1 MNARA
6 DTTFVLA
13 PSFTRAGLSAW
24 MPTIYV
30 ALAFLL
36 GLLDHVTIR
45 LVGLMPVDELL
56 LGAVLVQMV
65 VWIAFLRRL
74 PGPIVSPR
82 LLGLFLAAQ
91 VIALASY
98 VVADLYRESWT
109 GDMVRGWSR
118 MLFLGINILGF
129 AQLFG
134 VSSRA
139 FVALQV
145 GLIFSFVGSVMAG
158 PLFGDYWKFAFAY
171 PVTTAVLMATPRWL
185 GFTASV
191 LACFAL
197 AALQSVMDF
206 RSLGGICA
214 VIGGLLLLRYFP
226 ASWRRAILFTGALV
240 LVVLSPMLAKRG
252 LSSSGERGTR
262 SNVERSAMLQAAWEG
277 FCRSPIIGQGSWF
290 SRSTVMDDFLLIRME
305 NAQEAGVGGFDDTD
319 FEGVAIHSQL
329 LVALAEGGLFGAT
342 FFLVYG
348 AFILWGL
355 WFCLADAPWHWVI
368 PVRLFILLVAF
379 WNLLMSPFSG
389 PHRVE
394 IALAVGLIL
403 LLWRERDQLRRASRI
418 DSPDPLDQ
426 PHAC

>member
-1 MNARA
+1 
-6 DTTFVLA
+6 
-13 PSFTRAGLSAW
+13 
-24 MPTIYV
+24 MPAIYV
-30 ALAFLL
+30 ALAFAL
-36 GLLDHVTIR
+36 GLLDHVTLR

-74 PGPIVSPR
+74 PGPLVSPR
-82 LLGLFLAAQ
+82 LLGFFLAAQ

-139 FVALQV
+139 FVALQI
-145 GLIFSFVGSVMAG
+145 GLIFSFVGSLMAG

-171 PVTTAVLMATPRWL
+171 PVTTAVLLAAPRWL
-185 GFTASV
+185 GFHASV
-191 LACFAL
+191 ARVLCAGG
-197 AALQSVMDF
+197 AAIRHGFPQS
-206 RSLGGICA
+206 RRH
-214 VIGGLLLLRYFP
+214 LRGH
-226 ASWRRAILFTGALV
+226 RRAAAAPLFSG
-240 LVVLSPMLAKRG
+240 VVAPRHSPAPARWSSWSCRPCSRSKA

-305 NAQEAGVGGFDDTD
+305 NAQQAGVGGFDDTD
-319 FEGVAIHSQL
+319 FEGVAIHSQI

-342 FFLVYG
+342 FFIVYG

-355 WFCLADAPWHWVI
+355 WFCLVDAPWHWVI

-418 DSPDPLDQ
+418 DLPAPLDQ

>member
-1 MNARA
+1 MNAATDQTFEERA
-6 DTTFVLA
+6 FA
-13 PSFTRAGLSAW
+13 PVGLSAW

-30 ALAFLL
+30 GLAFVL
-36 GLLDHVTIR
+36 GLLDHVTLR

-65 VWIAFLRRL
+65 LWIAFLRRL

-82 LLGLFLAAQ
+82 LLAVFLAAQ
-91 VIALASY
+91 VLALASY
-98 VVADLYRESWT
+98 IIADLYRESAS

-118 MLFLGINILGF
+118 MVFLGINILGF

-134 VSSRA
+134 VSRRC

-145 GLIFSFVGSVMAG
+145 GLIFSFVGSLASG

-171 PVTTAVLMATPRWL
+171 PVTTAVLLVAPRWL
-185 GFTASV
+185 GFLGSIV
-191 LACFAL
+191 ACFAL
-197 AALQSVMDF
+197 AALQAVMDF

-214 VIGGLLLLRYFP
+214 VIGVLLILRFLP
-226 ASWRRAILFTGALV
+226 ASWRRVILLTGAVAGL
-240 LVVLSPMLAKRG
+240 VLSPIAAQHA
-252 LSSSGERGTR
+252 LSGSGERGTR

-277 FCRSPIIGQGSWF
+277 FTRSPIIGQGSWF
-290 SRSTVMDDFLLIRME
+290 SRSTVMDDFLLIRMV

-329 LVALAEGGLFGAT
+329 LVALAEGGLFGAV

-348 AFILWGL
+348 ALILWGL
-355 WFCLADAPWHWVI
+355 WFCLVGARWTWLI
-368 PVRLFILLVAF
+368 PVQLFILLVAF

-403 LLWRERDQLRRASRI
+403 LLWRERNQLRAASRI
-418 DSPDPLDQ
+418 DLPVPLDQ